1 MTLKAPPFVGT
12 FDIKGAAIVGTFDV
26 VLTVCF
32 EKKNTLCEFKS
43 HSKQQEWMN
52 FEFKTNWSHLMIEW
66 YLGLTS
72 CIML

>member
-32 EKKNTLCEFKS
+32 EKKTHCANSNHTLNNK
-43 HSKQQEWMN
+43 N
-52 FEFKTNWSHLMIEW
+52 
-66 YLGLTS
+66 G
-72 CIML
+72 